1 MALNITINKV
11 AVAAS
16 FAVGATVAT
25 AVATGGTAP
34 YVYSLATGSDK
45 FAINSS
51 TGIVTTIANM
61 DASNIASFS
70 VTATDSTT
78 GTPLTSTSDIT
89 YPPIQAAIQS
99 KFNKSSVIYKITK
112 PINLYGGV
120 LTIPEG
126 CTLDFQGGSFS
137 NGIIKINSGS
147 NVYLNGGT
155 LTNCTL
161 DLSNNDRIVQDVTI
175 SNGILKVSGNNT
187 AILAVNTSTG
197 LYSQDIRIE
206 NIWIEGDTDNSSSA
220 NINKCKGIYFKNSWI
235 NYLHN
240 VKIQHCGTA
249 LTIENSNAIKCS
261 QCTFRWNGL
270 HILHTSGGS
279 NVFQNGDMEQ
289 GFHLVDI
296 YAGDLKLL
304 NSYIE
309 AHTDGRGINIKGNS
323 KLTIKDSHLLSSFIG
338 INSDCTL
345 IIKDN
350 IFDFQGNSSNSWY
363 GITFLSD
370 VNSYV
375 IIEGNDFT
383 EPSCYFIRVTPS
395 YMLAYFNG
403 TSFVSL
409 SSCKERI
416 VQHRVDINGY
426 IGDVVY
432 DNTTIQK
439 VPNFINFGT
448 YNRVAVE
455 EGDVSVSSTSP
466 NGSVIMNAQG
476 DNKPNLFYK
485 NAQGNITALGI
496 PYGTVASIQNP
507 TNVKTGLYFGTDTKT
522 LYTWGNGI
530 WTSLLNNLSGVT
542 ANRPT
547 GVPVGSIYF
556 DTTLGKPIFLKDATP
571 TWIDASGATV

>member
-1 MALNITINKV
+1 M
-11 AVAAS
+11 
-16 FAVGATVAT
+16 
-25 AVATGGTAP
+25 
-34 YVYSLATGSDK
+34 
-45 FAINSS
+45 
-51 TGIVTTIANM
+51 
-61 DASNIASFS
+61 
-70 VTATDSTT
+70 
-78 GTPLTSTSDIT
+78 
-89 YPPIQAAIQS
+89 AIQD
-99 KFNKSSVIYKITK
+99 KFNKPNVIYKITK
-112 PINLYGGV
+112 DIDLGNGV
-120 LTIPEG
+120 LTIPVG
-126 CTLDFQGGSFS
+126 CTLDFQGGSFN

-147 NVYLNGGT
+147 NIYLNGST

-175 SNGILKVSGNNT
+175 SNGILKVSGSNT

-249 LTIENSNAIKCS
+249 LTIENSNDIKCS

-270 HILHTSGGS
+270 HILNTSGGS

-338 INSDCTL
+338 VNSDCTL

-383 EPSCYFIRVTPS
+383 ESSSYFVRVTPS
-395 YMLAYFNG
+395 FMLTYFNG

-432 DNTTIQK
+432 DNTTMQK

-455 EGDVSVSSTSP
+455 EGDTSISSSSP
-466 NGSVIMNAQG
+466 NGSVIMNAQA

-496 PYGTVASIQNP
+496 PYGTEASIQSP

-530 WTSLLNNLSGVT
+530 WTPLLNNLAGVT

-547 GVPVGSIYF
+547 GIPIGSIYF
-556 DTTLGKPIFLKDATP
+556 DTTLGKPIFLKDGTP
-571 TWIDASGATV
+571 TWVDSTGATV